1 MTTDQDTLIRKLDA
15 LLDRERQALLDG
27 DLEALAGMVEDK
39 ERLID
44 ALNAAD
50 RAAEETLAPVNDKVR
65 RNQALLEQALSGI
78 RSVARK
84 LADIRQAK
92 KSFDTYDRLGQR
104 SRIEGDAQTSVE
116 KRA

>member
-1 MTTDQDTLIRKLDA
+1 MKTDQDTLIRKLDA

-27 DLEALAGMVEDK
+27 DLETLAGMVEEK

-44 ALNAAD
+44 ALNKAE
-50 RAAEETLAPVNDKVR
+50 RAAEASLSPVNDKVR

-84 LADIRQAK
+84 LADIREARR
-92 KSFDTYDRLGQR
+92 SFDTYDRLGQR
-104 SRIEGDAQTSVE
+104 SRIEADAETSVE